1 MRRGRHMSR
10 VRVLAAALL
19 LVAPLASNCGAA
31 EIKLMS
37 PGAVSSSLSE
47 LIPRFEQSSG
57 HKVIVGYA
65 PALALAERLKQG
77 EDTDVAIVGEPAAD
91 ALIKLGR
98 FAAGSKVA
106 IARVGVGVFVRK
118 GDPKPDISTS
128 EAFLRAVI
136 NAKAI
141 AYSDPKLGGTA
152 ANYVGKL
159 MASLDVTGSIGPKT
173 KLTPPSKPLHDFVVG
188 GGADFG
194 LTQITEIL
202 ANPKLDFVGPLPADI
217 QFYTNYAAGVMAASQ
232 HQDVGKELIAFLA
245 SPAAAAVMRSKGFE
259 GF

>member
-1 MRRGRHMSR
+1 MSR
-10 VRVLAAALL
+10 VSVLAATLL
-19 LVAPLASNCGAA
+19 LVAPMAWNSASAA

-37 PGAVSSSLSE
+37 PGAVSSSLGE
-47 LIPRFEQSSG
+47 LVSRFEQSSG
-57 HKVIVGYA
+57 HKVTVVYA
-65 PALALAERLKQG
+65 PALALADRLKEG
-77 EDTDVAIVGEPAAD
+77 EATDLALVGEPAANE
-91 ALIKLGR
+91 LIKLGI
-98 FAAGSKVA
+98 FVAGSKVA

-118 GDPKPDISTS
+118 GDPRPDVSTS

-152 ANYVGKL
+152 ATYVGKL
-159 MASLDVTGSIGPKT
+159 MGSLDITGSIGSKT
-173 KLTPPSKPLHDFVVG
+173 KLTPPSKPLHDFVEG

-202 ANPKLDFVGPLPADI
+202 ANPRVDYVGPLPADI

-232 HQDVGKELIAFLA
+232 HQDVAKELIAFLA